1 MNTQISVL
9 FKKELGQNNIKLF
22 MFDFREKIK
31 LQIDNSAP
39 QIIVPDK
46 KPYIFD
52 VAPGTHTIYFKDE
65 KQKSKKILTGLF
77 VGAATAGFG
86 LGAGLRLEAA
96 AAGYSIGRGNT
107 DYDSMLDITV
117 NEGDIAKLRVRTTTS
132 GKVKIKQLK

>member
-9 FKKELGQNNIKLF
+9 FKRGFGQNNTKLF
-22 MFDFREKIK
+22 MLDLREKIK
-31 LQIDNSAP
+31 LQIDDSAP

-52 VAPGTHTIYFKDE
+52 VTPGTHTIYFKDE
-65 KQKSKKILTGLF
+65 KRKKMIRGLA
-77 VGAATAGFG
+77 VGAATAGLG
-86 LGAGLRLEAA
+86 LGAGLGLEAA
-96 AAGYSIGRGNT
+96 TAGYSIGKGNT

-117 NEGDIAKLRVRTTTS
+117 NEGDIVKLSVKTTNS